1 MNNST
6 ATHRLSQVHSL
17 KVTLLSRVSQKK
29 VSIKNF
35 NSDILIT
42 LRQRLH
48 GTESVWNRYEIVT
61 DKPCVYTDKVDPV
74 RIGSAIWYQMG
85 PLMKVILCGTVP
97 FQFRTGPE

>member
-17 KVTLLSRVSQKK
+17 KVTLLSRASQKK

-35 NSDILIT
+35 NSDILII

-48 GTESVWNRYEIVT
+48 GTGSVWNRYEIVT
-61 DKPCVYTDKVDPV
+61 DKPCVYTDLVDPV
-74 RIGSAIWYQMG
+74 RIGSAIWY
-85 PLMKVILCGTVP
+85 
-97 FQFRTGPE
+97 